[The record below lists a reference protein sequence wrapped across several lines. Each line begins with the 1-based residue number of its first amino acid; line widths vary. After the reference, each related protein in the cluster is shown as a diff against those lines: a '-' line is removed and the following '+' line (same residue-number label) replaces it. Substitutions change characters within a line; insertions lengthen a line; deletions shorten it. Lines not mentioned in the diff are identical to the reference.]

1 MFSKKDQNYEV
12 SKTLTI
18 VAEGVFIEGKIYSRG
33 SIRVDGFVTGEI
45 ISANEFSI
53 GKEGKVEANV
63 KTSKAAIAGSFKGEM
78 IASGEVE
85 ITSTGKFVGNL
96 IQKDATLTITKG
108 GLFKGENIISDNQDI
123 FKLEVLDK
131 NKKTLPER
139 SAASQDDISGE
150 KAPVK
155 QIDIDI

>member
-18 VAEGVFIEGKIYSRG
+18 IAEGVFIEGKIYSRG
-33 SIRVDGFVTGEI
+33 SIRVDGFATGEI

-63 KTSKAAIAGSFKGEM
+63 KTSKAVISGSFQGEM

-85 ITSTGKFVGNL
+85 ITSTGKFIGNL

-108 GLFKGENIISDNQDI
+108 GLFNGENTISDNQDI
-123 FKLEVLDK
+123 FKLEILDK
-131 NKKTLPER
+131 NKKILPER
-139 SAASQDDISGE
+139 SATGQDPINEE
-150 KAPVK
+150 KKPVE
-155 QIDIDI
+155 QIDINL